1 MDCVYGMLHSTHFD
15 NALIGVMWKNTDPS
29 CLGSK
34 IIEGYILNVKKGEV
48 WVLNFVLILAFVLT
62 PPNDT

>member
-1 MDCVYGMLHSTHFD
+1 
-15 NALIGVMWKNTDPS
+15 MWKNTDPS

-48 WVLNFVLILAFVLT
+48 WVLNFVLILAFVLK